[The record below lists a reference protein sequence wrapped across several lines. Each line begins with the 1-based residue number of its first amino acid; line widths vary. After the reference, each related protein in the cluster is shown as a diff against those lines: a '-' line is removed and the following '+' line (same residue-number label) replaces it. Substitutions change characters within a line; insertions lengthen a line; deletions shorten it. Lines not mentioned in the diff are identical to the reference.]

1 MRARPSSSP
10 AAALGLA
17 LAVTLLLGGCRTT
30 EVSAPVPG
38 RTDGMGR
45 PVHPLAPDHGWSY
58 TLEAGAI
65 PGPLSGSSERLGSG
79 LRVAIRGSSG
89 LSGLAATYGVEEY
102 RPSGIPVG
110 TVRWPRGALG
120 FVSPA
125 PGATDDVV
133 VEWMVGLRERGSCAV
148 EVDLVPRLTPSC
160 GEPTFLEGFRV
171 RRTVG
176 LGDSIVLAA
185 DPAAGAAPEASL
197 LVGAPVGRA
206 GRFAIRVRS

>member
-1 MRARPSSSP
+1 MRVRPSPSPVP
-10 AAALGLA
+10 AAAVLLA
-17 LAVTLLLGGCRTT
+17 LLVGGCRTT
-30 EVSAPVPG
+30 AVTAWAPG
-38 RTDGMGR
+38 GTDAMGR
-45 PVHPLAPDHGWSY
+45 PVNPLAPDHGWSW

-79 LRVAIRGSSG
+79 LRVAIRPSSG
-89 LSGLAATYGVEEY
+89 LPGTAATFGVEEY

-120 FVSPA
+120 YVSPA
-125 PGATDDVV
+125 TGPSDDVV

-148 EVDLVPRLTPSC
+148 DVDLVPRLTPSC
-160 GEPTFLEGFRV
+160 GGATFLESLRV

-185 DPAAGAAPEASL
+185 DPAAGSSPDASL
-197 LVGAPVGRA
+197 LVGAPAGRA
-206 GRFAIRVRS
+206 GRFVIRVRD